1 MTKAGQS
8 GFTPTPNFTQSF
20 VSSFQNRP
28 NYKLTRLAQ
37 ICRRRERSSQ
47 YENWCRGFTLIEI
60 TIVLAL
66 VGVIAA
72 FGVAMSYSSL
82 SQTTVTQERDLFVTL
97 LLRATRA
104 AAIANME
111 EAPHGV
117 YIDDVNN
124 RYILF
129 TGTDPNAVNANPRYI
144 PYTNDVITVGSTGGD
159 TIVFEQLSG
168 KVIDGVIGGV
178 GTISISN
185 GNATQG
191 IIIRESGQI
200 DW

>member
-1 MTKAGQS
+1 MEKNSQR
-8 GFTPTPNFTQSF
+8 GFTPTPKLSSSSLWAKILFRLKSLTKTENTLSAEYDATQ
-20 VSSFQNRP
+20 P
-28 NYKLTRLAQ
+28 
-37 ICRRRERSSQ
+37 REF
-47 YENWCRGFTLIEI
+47 WCRGFTLIEI

-97 LLRATRA
+97 LLRSTRA

-117 YIDDVNN
+117 YIDDANN

-129 TGTDPNAVNANPRYI
+129 TGTAYSSSDPDNRSV
-144 PYTNDVITVGSTGGD
+144 PYTDDVITVTNNGGNS
-159 TIVFEQLSG
+159 IVFDQLSG
-168 KVIDGVIGGV
+168 KVTSGA
-178 GTISISN
+178 GTISIGN

>member
-1 MTKAGQS
+1 MTQTSQS
-8 GFTPTPNFTQSF
+8 GFTPTPNFIQSVVDGF
-20 VSSFQNRP
+20 EMFL
-28 NYKLTRLAQ
+28 NYKLRQLSK
-37 ICRRRERSSQ
+37 IIKRREQSSP
-47 YENWCRGFTLIEI
+47 YKNWCRGFTLIEI

-97 LLRATRA
+97 LLRGTRA

-117 YIDDVNN
+117 YIDDANN

-129 TGTDPNAVNANPRYI
+129 TGTAYSSSDPDNRSV
-144 PYTNDVITVGSTGGD
+144 PYTDDVITVTNNGGN
-159 TIVFEQLSG
+159 TIVFDQLSG
-168 KVIDGVIGGV
+168 KVITGA
-178 GTISISN
+178 GTISIGN
-185 GNATQG
+185 GNATQE

>member
-1 MTKAGQS
+1 MTKAGQ
-8 GFTPTPNFTQSF
+8 N
-20 VSSFQNRP
+20 
-28 NYKLTRLAQ
+28 
-37 ICRRRERSSQ
+37 
-47 YENWCRGFTLIEI
+47 GFTLIEI
-60 TIVLAL
+60 TIVLGL

-117 YIDDVNN
+117 QIDNASH

-129 TGTDPNAVNANPRYI
+129 TGNTYSASDPNNRAI
-144 PYTNDVITVGSTGGD
+144 PYTSDLITVTNTGGN

-168 KVIDGVIGGV
+168 KVSTGA

-185 GNATQG
+185 GNATQE